1 MLGIEGVRE
10 GRPLAQLIEGTINEI
25 EAHLN
30 NTAIT
35 MSPQV
40 YCKNMGNNEK
50 LLIKP
55 EIDC

>member
-1 MLGIEGVRE
+1 MPGIEGGHE

-30 NTAIT
+30 NTTIT
-35 MSPQV
+35 MSPRV